1 MVCGVS
7 ESETISYPPDRLYSQ
22 QDIGNEED
30 GETNTSEVP
39 LPLIPYSQESEPE
52 TPKRVNKLSRKDT
65 PRAERVQETKDYTSS
80 YVDPQR
86 DKLIASIRGE
96 VFEETTEGF
105 FEHALPPLKPELKI
119 DDIYNVCLGLGILTK
134 EKESD
139 DYKWNR
145 LLDTSSNVKMREN
158 DIYNIPLGA
167 IFKEITT
174 IAEELSELKCKS
186 YFHADGN
193 KTYWSEKTTDIK
205 PDALILLKNPNDGY
219 PKKHEGKH
227 WYNAVC
233 SIEFKKADT
242 DKDAYG
248 VITFLLSMVLWCRA
262 DMIFCCRMRGKLY
275 IVCNGYFLMITA
287 ADLLL
292 V

>member
-7 ESETISYPPDRLYSQ
+7 ESETISYPPDCVYSQ
-22 QDIGNEED
+22 QEIDNKED
-30 GETNTSEVP
+30 GETNTSEVS
-39 LPLIPYSQESEPE
+39 LIPYSQESEPE

-65 PRAERVQETKDYTSS
+65 PRAERVQETPAYTSS

-86 DKLIASIRGE
+86 EQLIASIGGE
-96 VFEETTEGF
+96 VFEETTESF
-105 FEHALPPLKPELKI
+105 FEHALPPLKSELKI
-119 DDIYNVCLGLGILTK
+119 DDIYNACLGRHVLTK
-134 EKESD
+134 DEESD
-139 DYKWNR
+139 DYKWIG
-145 LLDTSSNVKMREN
+145 LLDSPSNKELREN
-158 DIYNIPLGA
+158 DVYNKPLGA

-219 PKKHEGKH
+219 PKKHGGKH

-248 VITFLLSMVLWCRA
+248 VITFLLSMVLWCQT

-287 ADLLL
+287 VDLLL